1 MVTARV
7 AVKADIGAAGRSI
20 TAQQRNFAAA
30 TRIHPA
36 HVMVQHALLSPDK
49 KPRRSCVRLQTA
61 GLKLVSPPR
70 TARRGRPTPNP
81 RTKENNMNPTKT
93 FALLAIMS
101 ALAACS
107 STPIKETPPAAPVA
121 AQPVAQAP
129 APMLPA
135 ESKVTEVALP
145 AYLDPNNPIST
156 QRSVFFDF
164 DNYSIKSEYDP
175 VIERHGKYLTTQ
187 PSLAVKLEGNS
198 DERGGAE
205 YNLALGQKRAE
216 AVLKALKVYGVND
229 SQMEAV
235 SWGKERPKALGHDE
249 AAWSQNRRVDIMY
262 PKS

>member
-1 MVTARV
+1 
-7 AVKADIGAAGRSI
+7 
-20 TAQQRNFAAA
+20 
-30 TRIHPA
+30 
-36 HVMVQHALLSPDK
+36 
-49 KPRRSCVRLQTA
+49 
-61 GLKLVSPPR
+61 
-70 TARRGRPTPNP
+70 
-81 RTKENNMNPTKT
+81 MNLTKT
-93 FALLAIMS
+93 FALLAVVS
-101 ALAACS
+101 VLAACS
-107 STPIKETPPAAPVA
+107 STPIKETPAAAPMAEKPMAKA
-121 AQPVAQAP
+121 AE
-129 APMLPA
+129 PMPPA

-156 QRSVFFDF
+156 QRSIYFDF

-175 VIERHGKYLTTQ
+175 LIERQGKYLSSQ

-216 AVLKALKVYGVND
+216 AVLKALKVYGVKD

-235 SWGKERPKALGHDE
+235 SWGKERPKAMGHDE